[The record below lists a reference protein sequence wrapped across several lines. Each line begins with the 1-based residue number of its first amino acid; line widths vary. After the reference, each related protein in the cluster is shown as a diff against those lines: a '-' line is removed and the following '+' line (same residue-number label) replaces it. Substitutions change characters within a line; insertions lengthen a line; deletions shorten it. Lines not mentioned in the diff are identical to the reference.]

1 MSQKKI
7 RPRIT
12 SEEFALI
19 ELLRSH
25 KDSSGIDIKN
35 VKHGW
40 IKSKDSAFFFEN
52 PNYKKESI
60 DDFIERLKNSVAEI
74 AADELLIAREQLDD
88 PHLLVIDPADIHIGK
103 ICTALETGE
112 DYNSQIAV
120 QRVKKG
126 VASILSKASGFNI
139 DKILFIGGNDVL
151 HIDSP
156 RRTTSAGTPQD
167 TDGMWYE
174 NFTTAFQLYIDILN
188 ELIKTAPVHFVFN
201 PSNHDY
207 MSGFMLSQAIKAYYT
222 NNESNITFDVSI
234 AHRKYFTYGKNL
246 IGSTH
251 GDGAKEKDLA
261 LIMAHESKDWVNCD
275 KRYYYTHHLHHKVA
289 KDYMSVAVETLRS
302 PSGTDSWHHRNGYQF
317 APKAVEGFVHHPVN
331 GQIARITHFF

>member
-40 IKSKDSAFFFEN
+40 IKGKDSALFFEN
-52 PNYKKESI
+52 PNYKKET
-60 DDFIERLKNSVAEI
+60 FETFTERLKSAISEI
-74 AADELLIAREQLDD
+74 AKPLESFKREDMDD

-103 ICTALETGE
+103 IASAIETGE

-120 QRVKKG
+120 QRVKSG
-126 VASILSKASGFNI
+126 VSSILSKASGFNI

-156 RRTTSAGTPQD
+156 RRTTTSGTPQD

-174 NFTTAFQLYIDILN
+174 NFTTAFKLYTDILD
-188 ELIKTAPVHFVFN
+188 ELIKKAPVHFVFN

-207 MSGFMLSQAIKAYYT
+207 MSGFMLCQAIKAYYR
-222 NNESNITFDVSI
+222 NNEDNITFDVSI
-234 AHRKYFTYGKNL
+234 AHRKYFTYGSNI

-261 LIMAHESKDWVNCD
+261 LTMAHECKDWSKCD
-275 KRYYYTHHLHHKVA
+275 KRYFYTHHLHHKTA

-302 PSGTDSWHHRNGYQF
+302 PSAADSWHHRNGYQH
-317 APKAVEGFVHHPVN
+317 APKAVEGFIHHPVH
-331 GQIARITHFF
+331 GQVSRITHFF